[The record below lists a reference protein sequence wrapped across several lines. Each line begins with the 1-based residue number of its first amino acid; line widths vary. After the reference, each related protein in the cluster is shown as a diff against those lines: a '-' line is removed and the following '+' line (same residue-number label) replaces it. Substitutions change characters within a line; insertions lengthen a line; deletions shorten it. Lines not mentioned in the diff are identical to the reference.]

1 MARALAWHARGH
13 RFDPDILHYRN
24 EMLQRSLTYWT
35 TQGFLEAVRPKEK
48 RANLLSNKGKNQEQ
62 HSILERLES
71 LESLEKLESLENL

>member
-1 MARALAWHARGH
+1 MQAGGQ
-13 RFDPDILHYRN
+13 RFESVILHYRN

-62 HSILERLES
+62 HSILEKLES
-71 LESLEKLESLENL
+71 LERLESLENL